1 MYVLQQVQSGLGI
14 VLGISKIRLLHARA
28 YIVTPA
34 HVWGNGPHGQRR
46 KKKKSPTPP
55 AQAKLGW
62 RGRFSSAQATTRAKG
77 LFLHG
82 L

>member
-1 MYVLQQVQSGLGI
+1 MYVVQQVQSGLGI
-14 VLGISKIRLLHARA
+14 VLGISKIRLLHAKA
-28 YIVTPA
+28 YTVTPA
-34 HVWGNGPHGQRR
+34 HVWGKWSARAET
-46 KKKKSPTPP
+46 KKKITYPP